1 MADSKFSSDSLC
13 PVIETLKIIGGK
25 WELSVIKSLLEGP
38 KRFNELLRSCY
49 GISSRT
55 LSRIL
60 KNLADNG
67 IVKRDVISLS
77 PITIVYILTPMGE
90 EMKPVIESIREWGS
104 KYAIKAPIISKD

>member
-1 MADSKFSSDSLC
+1 MADSKISGDALC

-60 KNLADNG
+60 KNLTDNG
-67 IVKRDVISLS
+67 IIKRDVISIS
-77 PITIVYILTPMGE
+77 PITVVYILTPMGK
-90 EMKPVIESIREWGS
+90 EMKPVIESIREWGN
-104 KYAIKAPIISKD
+104 KYALKTPIISKD

>member
-1 MADSKFSSDSLC
+1 MEDSKNSLENLC

-25 WELSVIKSLLEGP
+25 WELSVIKNLLEGP

-60 KNLADNG
+60 KNLTENG
-67 IVKRDVISLS
+67 IIKREVVSLT
-77 PITIVYILTPMGE
+77 PVTVVYLLTPMGL
-90 EMKPVIESIREWGS
+90 EMRPVIESIREWGS
-104 KYAIKAPIISKD
+104 KYAIRTPVISKD

>member
-1 MADSKFSSDSLC
+1 MESKGNFC

-60 KNLADNG
+60 KNLGENG
-67 IVKRDVISLS
+67 IIKRDIVSLQPVTVI
-77 PITIVYILTPMGE
+77 YKLTTMGE
-90 EMKPVIESIREWGS
+90 EMKPVIDSIRKWGE
-104 KYAIKAPIISKD
+104 KYALNNVNVKNVENIP